1 MTVFIILILVG
12 VAGFFAYNKFFKKK
26 EEQENPF
33 ISSDLQEKL
42 QKKVQRE
49 APAVIT
55 EEEFKKSQLDN
66 LEKVKKAPVV
76 EPEPVKEPI
85 VEEKPVVAP
94 VLEEP
99 IAKPVV
105 QEVQAQVTE
114 APTKKRRKYTKR
126 KRK

>member
-1 MTVFIILILVG
+1 MTVFIILLLVG

-26 EEQENPF
+26 EEKQENPF
-33 ISSDLQEKL
+33 ISSELQEKL
-42 QKKVQRE
+42 QKVQKE
-49 APAVIT
+49 APDMLS

-76 EPEPVKEPI
+76 DPQPVEIPVVETPSPELVKD
-85 VEEKPVVAP
+85 VEEI
-94 VLEEP
+94 
-99 IAKPVV
+99 IAKTVIETPV
-105 QEVQAQVTE
+105 QVSE

>member
-1 MTVFIILILVG
+1 MTVFIILLLVG

-42 QKKVQRE
+42 QKVQEE
-49 APAVIT
+49 APAVVT
-55 EEEFKKSQLDN
+55 EEDFKKSQLDN

-76 EPEPVKEPI
+76 ETAPAEI
-85 VEEKPVVAP
+85 PVV
-94 VLEEP
+94 
-99 IAKPVV
+99 
-105 QEVQAQVTE
+105 E
-114 APTKKRRKYTKR
+114 APTPELVKDVEEIITKTVVEAPVQVSEAPAKKRRKYTKR